1 MIGWFG
7 DKDTEALYGG
17 ARAPRF
23 DGFTKQAERK
33 LQILDSA
40 VRLEDLMGLS
50 SNRFEPLTGDRAG
63 QYSLHICKN
72 WRLCFEWRENAPSNV
87 AIVDLP

>member
-7 DKDTEALYGG
+7 DKETEALYAG

-23 DGFTKQAERK
+23 DGFAKQAERK

-40 VRLEDLMGLS
+40 VRLEDLTGLA
-50 SNRFEPLTGDRAG
+50 SNRLEPLTEDRAG
-63 QYSLHICKN
+63 QYSIHICKN